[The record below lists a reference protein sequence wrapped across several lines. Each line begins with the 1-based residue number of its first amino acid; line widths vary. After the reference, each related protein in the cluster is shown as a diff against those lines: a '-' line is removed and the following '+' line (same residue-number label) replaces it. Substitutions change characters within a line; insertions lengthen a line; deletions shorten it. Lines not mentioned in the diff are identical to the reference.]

1 MGTGY
6 DWTRAM
12 NREVTAGKEA
22 YTGYP
27 RTGIAG
33 SQECPAVGTVNKEE
47 S

>member
-1 MGTGY
+1 M
-6 DWTRAM
+6 D
-12 NREVTAGKEA
+12 REVTAGKEA
-22 YTGYP
+22 RAGYP